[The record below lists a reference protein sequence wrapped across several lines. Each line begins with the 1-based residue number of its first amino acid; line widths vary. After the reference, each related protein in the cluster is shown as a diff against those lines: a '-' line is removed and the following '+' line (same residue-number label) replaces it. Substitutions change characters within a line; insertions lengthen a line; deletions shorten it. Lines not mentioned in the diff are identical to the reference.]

1 MISKK
6 VTKTKRI
13 RKKLNQYERFVKDE
27 PEFPDY
33 TCPHIDTIIDWMYKS
48 NEELEKLR
56 TMNAKLRDSAEY
68 WKNSCEEMQEIIDRY
83 AEKVA
88 EIKIITNRDI

>member
-1 MISKK
+1 
-6 VTKTKRI
+6 
-13 RKKLNQYERFVKDE
+13 
-27 PEFPDY
+27 
-33 TCPHIDTIIDWMYKS
+33 MYKS

>member
-6 VTKTKRI
+6 VTKTKRVK
-13 RKKLNQYERFVKDE
+13 KKLNQYERFVKDE

-68 WKNSCEEMQEIIDRY
+68 WKSSCEEMQEIIDGY
-83 AEKVA
+83 AEKIA